1 MANTKIQVLDGLG
14 NNLFPR
20 IRTVDI
26 VDNDLVVHVFDEN
39 QKIRP
44 QYIPGSVDDI
54 ARYIAVTNSAAP
66 TAAPTGPDDHYIDS
80 HASVKKLYGAVVS
93 GAGYAWEARTA
104 GTALNATTIYTS
116 QTTTGVDEFRW
127 DGTALVKIVAP
138 TAIRSDVRSSAATG
152 GADNNYVPTEA
163 AVRAAIDTAV
173 GGVNTGVLAVN
184 GTAPITATGTTTRTI
199 AINKATGVIASSGAV
214 ATTTS
219 GWTVATSGDTYI
231 VPTVNTLYRTA
242 NTITLQSIFA
252 STAALPTANM
262 IQGQRYYKLTSGFIF
277 EAVNAT
283 TLTSYK
289 TDPTKIYIDRATGTP
304 YITGGA
310 EGTSLVTRTI
320 PWTTIANR
328 PTAFVSKIVAGTGI
342 ALNPTGGTGNVT
354 VTVSNVDSLG
364 GWSSA
369 FSQQLQSQFSTN
381 INIWTSAVSDT
392 DLLSNIYG
400 VDCGSARTSLAASA
414 KVGIVATM
422 NNRGL
427 SAYTSLASA
436 NFANREDGLFGN
448 AVVPTMVA
456 VAKTFSET
464 STILTNIRD
473 DVEANASAIASRTV
487 FTLVAGTNTTPVSQ
501 ADGSWKINAVNSTY
515 AAAAQSEA
523 TIGSNT
529 AKFITPATLASART
543 VFGFTSKINT
553 LTGMTAGQV
562 YFVASS
568 GTTAVNKFYYATAA
582 AAGTQLN
589 VHPVSSGLY
598 YEGATGKLYR
608 YSGTTLVEWKIT
620 NATNADQA
628 TSATSAT
635 HATSADQATSAT
647 SAGHATSATS
657 ADWATSAS
665 MASWATSA
673 SSASWATSAS
683 SASWATSAS
692 MATSAGAVTWA
703 NVSNR
708 PTAFVSSIK
717 PHDNGYIKFYTT
729 TNGTTE
735 GSTGAL
741 FASVGIVGSATSA
754 TSASW
759 ATSATSA
766 TNAAKATSVNAH
778 THTVANIT
786 NFGTGVTTYV
796 KSVSAHDGLTSAI
809 DLATVSAKVNSAN
822 ATVDTITSALA
833 VASGAG
839 VVFLLDGASGYDDY
853 TSMMNSVFAASAGKE
868 FQARHAAPTFNTFL
882 NAKSALVTQIESRK
896 VFKIEAGT
904 NTSPISSATGVW
916 KISAA
921 NTSYAAMNAASVI
934 SNANANMV
942 YNPSIWSSKTRNA
955 MTTVGTTSVVIGT
968 TAGATSTSLFIPT
981 ERAILAQCLFY
992 SALPD

>member
-1 MANTKIQVLDGLG
+1 MANKKIQVLDGLG

-20 IRTVDI
+20 IRKTDI
-26 VDNDLVVHVFDEN
+26 VDTDLTVTIFDGDG
-39 QKIRP
+39 KIRP

-54 ARYIAVTNSAAP
+54 ARYIAVTSNAAP

-93 GAGYAWEARTA
+93 GTGYAWEARTA

-116 QTTTGVDEFRW
+116 QTATGVDEFRW
-127 DGTALVKIVAP
+127 DGTALVKIAAP
-138 TAIRSDVRSSAATG
+138 TAIRSDVRSSAATN
-152 GADNNYVPTEA
+152 GADHNYVPTEG

-173 GGVNTGVLAVN
+173 GGINTGILAVN
-184 GTAPITATGTTTRTI
+184 GTAPITATGTTTKTI
-199 AINKATGVIASSGAV
+199 AINKATGAIGSSGAV

-231 VPTVNTLYRTA
+231 VPTVNALYRTA
-242 NTITLQSIFA
+242 NTITLQSVYA
-252 STAALPTANM
+252 STAALPTTGM

-289 TDPTKIYIDRATGTP
+289 TDPTKVYIDRATGTP

-354 VTVSNVDSLG
+354 VTVSNVDALG

-369 FSQQLQSQFSTN
+369 FSQQLQHQFSTN
-381 INIWTSAVSDT
+381 INIWTSAIDNAE
-392 DLLSNIYG
+392 LLSNIYG
-400 VDCGSARTSLAASA
+400 IDCGSARTSLAASA

-422 NNRGL
+422 NHRGL

-456 VAKTFSET
+456 VAQTFSET
-464 STILTNIRD
+464 STILTTLRD
-473 DVEANASAIASRTV
+473 SIEANTDEINNRTV
-487 FTLVAGTNTTPVSQ
+487 FALAAGTNTSPISSTNGTWSI
-501 ADGSWKINAVNSTY
+501 SAVNSVY
-515 AAAAQSEA
+515 YAAAQSEA
-523 TIGSNT
+523 TIGTNT

-562 YFVASS
+562 YFVVSS

-582 AAGTQLN
+582 TAGTQLN

-598 YEGATGKLYR
+598 YEGATGKLYK
-608 YSGTTLVEWKIT
+608 YSGTTLVEWKIN
-620 NATNADQA
+620 NATNADHA

-635 HATSADQATSAT
+635 HATNADK
-647 SAGHATSATS
+647 ATS
-657 ADWATSAS
+657 AD
-665 MASWATSA
+665 
-673 SSASWATSAS
+673 
-683 SASWATSAS
+683 
-692 MATSAGAVTWA
+692 MATSAKAVTWT
-703 NVSNR
+703 NVSDR
-708 PTAFVSSIK
+708 PTAFVSSLK
-717 PHDNGYIKFYTT
+717 PATNGYIKFYNAAT
-729 TNGTTE
+729 GTTE
-735 GSTGAL
+735 ASTGAL

-766 TNAAKATSVNAH
+766 SYAAKATSVNAH

-786 NFGTGVTTYV
+786 NFNAGVTTYV

-809 DLATVSAKVNSAN
+809 NLETVSTKVNVAN

-833 VASGAG
+833 SSSGAG
-839 VVFLLDGASGYDDY
+839 VVFLIDGASGYDDY
-853 TSMMNSVFAASAGKE
+853 TSVMNSVFAASAGKE

-882 NAKSALVTQIESRK
+882 NAKSALVTQIESRQ

-904 NTSPISSATGVW
+904 NTSPISSANGVW

-934 SNANANMV
+934 NNANANMV

-955 MTTVGTTSVVIGT
+955 MTTVGTTSVIIGT
-968 TAGATSTSLFIPT
+968 AAGATSTSLYIPT

>member
-20 IRTVDI
+20 VRTLDLVDS
-26 VDNDLVVHVFDEN
+26 DLVVHVFDEN

-80 HASVKKLYGAVVS
+80 NANIKKLYGAVVS
-93 GAGYAWEARTA
+93 GTGYAWEARTA

-152 GADNNYVPTEA
+152 GADHNYVPTEG
-163 AVRAAIDTAV
+163 AVRAAIDTAI
-173 GGVNTGVLAVN
+173 GGINTGILAVN

-199 AINKATGVIASSGAV
+199 AINKATGAIGSSGAV

-219 GWTVATSGDTYI
+219 GWIVATSGDTYI

-242 NTITLQSIFA
+242 NTITLQSVYA

-289 TDPTKIYIDRATGTP
+289 TDPTKVYIDRTTGTP

-310 EGTSLVTRTI
+310 EGTSLIARTI
-320 PWTTIANR
+320 PWTTISGR
-328 PTAFVSKIVAGTGI
+328 PTAFVSKIIAGTGI

-354 VTVSNVDSLG
+354 VTVSNVDALG

-381 INIWTSAVSDT
+381 INIWTSAVADA

-400 VDCGSARTSLAASA
+400 VECDSARTSLAASA

-427 SAYTSLASA
+427 SAYTSLAST
-436 NFANREDGLFGN
+436 NFASREDGLFGN

-456 VAKTFSET
+456 VAQTFSET

-473 DVEANASAIASRTV
+473 DVEANTTAINSRTV
-487 FTLVAGTNTTPVSQ
+487 FALAAGTNTSPVSSTN
-501 ADGSWKINAVNSTY
+501 GTWSISAVNSVY
-515 AAAAQSEA
+515 YAAAQSEA

-529 AKFITPATLASART
+529 AKFITPSTLASART

-568 GTTAVNKFYYATAA
+568 GTTAVNKFYYATGA

-598 YEGATGKLYR
+598 YEGATGKLYK

-620 NATNADQA
+620 NAT
-628 TSATSAT
+628 
-635 HATSADQATSAT
+635 SADQ
-647 SAGHATSATS
+647 
-657 ADWATSAS
+657 
-665 MASWATSA
+665 ATSA

-717 PHDNGYIKFYTT
+717 PHDNGYIKFYTA

-766 TNAAKATSVNAH
+766 SFAAKATSVNAH
-778 THTVANIT
+778 THTYANIT
-786 NFGTGVTTYV
+786 NFGAGVTSYV
-796 KSVSAHDGLTSAI
+796 KSVSAHDGLTSA
-809 DLATVSAKVNSAN
+809 LALDTVSAKVNVAN
-822 ATVDTITSALA
+822 TTVDAITSALA
-833 VASGAG
+833 TSSGAG
-839 VVFLLDGASGYDDY
+839 VVFLIEGGNGYDDY
-853 TSMMNSVFAASAGKE
+853 TSLYNSVFAASAGKM
-868 FQARHAAPTFNTFL
+868 FAGMHAAPTFNAFL
-882 NAKSALVTQIESRK
+882 GAKSAISSAVELRT
-896 VFKIEAGT
+896 VFRLEAGT

-921 NTSYAAMNAASVI
+921 NTSYNAMNAASVI

-942 YNPSIWSSKTRNA
+942 YNPSIWSSKTRNS
-955 MTTVGTTSVVIGT
+955 MTTVGTTSVIIGN
-968 TAGATSTSLFIPT
+968 AQGATSTSLFIPT